1 MARSESDTKPA
12 RGLLGRLRRGKKER
26 AQADASAARATAAAE
41 ARKKSLYK
49 PERPPEKPIDPAW
62 PPHRVRLMDRL
73 WGMGHSLPGGDEYI
87 LEQFRVFSPS
97 SAMSML
103 QVNAGMGGDG
113 RSLALNFGT
122 WVTSIEVSD
131 PLVESGMKESYKH
144 GLEKKA
150 PVISFNPERM
160 KVRPNGFDVVF
171 SRLGLHRLPD
181 KEKTIEQMCAG
192 VKPAG
197 HLLLIE
203 FMPGDK
209 PDPGALEHW
218 AENEPSRPHLI
229 PGPRLAELIRAED
242 MDLRVVQDVSPDY
255 RKMVMQ
261 GFATLMAGLKKKH
274 LQEDRE
280 LGVALMREAEIWM
293 RRLALMDSGVLKIV
307 RFHAIAPASKRKKK
321 KPPELS

>member
-1 MARSESDTKPA
+1 MR
-12 RGLLGRLRRGKKER
+12 LGRKRRAKAAAPV
-26 AQADASAARATAAAE
+26 AQAAKRP
-41 ARKKSLYK
+41 KKSLYK
-49 PERPPEKPIDPAW
+49 PERPPEKPVDPAW

-73 WGMGHSLPGGDEYI
+73 WGMGHSLPGGDDYI
-87 LEQFRVFSPS
+87 LEQFRVFSPT

-122 WVTSIEVSD
+122 WVTSIDISE
-131 PLVESGMKESYKH
+131 PLVESGMKESYKY

-171 SRLGLHRLPD
+171 SRLGLHRLED

-192 VKPAG
+192 VKPTG

-203 FMPGDK
+203 FMPGERN
-209 PDPGALEHW
+209 DPAALEQW
-218 AENEPSRPHLI
+218 AENEPSRPYLI
-229 PGPRLAELIRAED
+229 PGPRMAELIRAQD

-255 RKMVMQ
+255 RKMVMR
-261 GFATLMAGLKKKH
+261 GFATMMAGLEKKH
-274 LQEDRE
+274 LKEDPE
-280 LGVALMREAEIWM
+280 LGTALMREAEIWM

-321 KPPELS
+321 KLPQI

>member
-1 MARSESDTKPA
+1 MARAASDSTIA

-26 AQADASAARATAAAE
+26 AEAEAAAARAAE
-41 ARKKSLYK
+41 RPKSSLYK
-49 PERPPEKPIDPAW
+49 PDRPPEKPIDPEW

-73 WGMGHSLPGGDEYI
+73 WGLGHSMPGGDEYI

-122 WVTSIEVSD
+122 WVTSIETSE

-150 PVISFNPERM
+150 PVISSKPDRM

-171 SRLGLHRLPD
+171 SRLGLHRLED

-197 HLLLIE
+197 HLLMIE

-209 PDPGALEHW
+209 PDAGALEHW
-218 AENEPSRPHLI
+218 AENEPLRPHLI
-229 PGPRLAELIRAED
+229 PGPRLAELIRGQD

-255 RKMVMQ
+255 RKMVMR
-261 GFATLMAGLKKKH
+261 GFATLMGGLKKKH
-274 LQEDRE
+274 LKEDRE

-307 RFHAIAPASKRKKK
+307 RFHALAPASKRKKK
-321 KPPELS
+321 KLPPM

>member
-1 MARSESDTKPA
+1 MTRSASDSTPA

-26 AQADASAARATAAAE
+26 AEAESAARAAAE
-41 ARKKSLYK
+41 RPKSSLYK
-49 PERPPEKPIDPAW
+49 PERPPEKPTDPAW

-73 WGMGHSLPGGDEYI
+73 WGMGHSLPGGDDYI

-122 WVTSIEVSD
+122 WVTSIEVSE

-150 PVISFNPERM
+150 PVVTYNPERM

-171 SRLGLHRLPD
+171 SRLGLHTLEN
-181 KEKTIEQMCAG
+181 KEKAIEQMCAG
-192 VKPAG
+192 VKPSG

-203 FMPGDK
+203 FMPGEK
-209 PDPGALEHW
+209 PDAGALEHW

-229 PGPRLAELIRAED
+229 PGPRLAELIRGND
-242 MDLRVVQDVSPDY
+242 LDLRVVQDVSPDY
-255 RKMVMQ
+255 RKMVMR
-261 GFATLMAGLKKKH
+261 GFATLMAGLKKRH

-280 LGVALMREAEIWM
+280 LGLALMREAEIWM
-293 RRLALMDSGVLKIV
+293 RRLALMDAGVLKIV
-307 RFHAIAPASKRKKK
+307 RFHAIAPAGKRKKPK
-321 KPPELS
+321 SS